1 MIQAILILLMIFWKR
16 IPVTGFQTLLLV
28 CLLEIK
34 TGVSVT
40 GYYYG
45 ILLFFYLLFRYGW
58 WKMLHAP
65 VVQSG

>member
-1 MIQAILILLMIFWKR
+1 MIQIVLILLALFWKK
-16 IPVTGFQTLLLV
+16 IPLTGFQTLLLI

-40 GYYYG
+40 GYYYTTM
-45 ILLFFYLLFRYGW
+45 LFFYLLFQYGW
-58 WKMLHAP
+58 DKMLYAP